1 MTPDEKDK
9 SVKLDKYWVNNYR
22 MGGYLLFACGL
33 INLRYQWGEPD
44 IISRSALIFGPGA
57 AVLAAT
63 YVPALVTVLARRE
76 VKALM
81 AIAGIA
87 LIAFAFSN

>member
-1 MTPDEKDK
+1 MTTDEKDT
-9 SVKLDKYWVNNYR
+9 SAKLDKYWVNTYR

>member
-1 MTPDEKDK
+1 MSEEKRE
-9 SVKLDKYWVNNYR
+9 KLDKYWVNNYR

-44 IISRSALIFGPGA
+44 IFSRSVLIFGPGA
-57 AVLAAT
+57 AVLGTT
-63 YVPALVTVLARRE
+63 YVPALVTILARRE

-81 AIAGIA
+81 AISGIA